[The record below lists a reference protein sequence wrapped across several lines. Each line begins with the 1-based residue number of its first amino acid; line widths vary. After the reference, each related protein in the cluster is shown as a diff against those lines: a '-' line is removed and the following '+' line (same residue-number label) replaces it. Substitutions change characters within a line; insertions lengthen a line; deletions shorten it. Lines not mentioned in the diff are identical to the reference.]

1 MAELIVI
8 VPDSRRGK
16 KAAVL
21 CDRYCL
27 SVCPSVSKITKE
39 LLKDRFRSHF
49 TGPYTFVLELMIRF
63 WVPIYGRE
71 QILDSC
77 VQ

>member
-39 LLKDRFRSHF
+39 LKDRFRSYF
-49 TGPYTFVLELMIRF
+49 TGPYTFVLELIRF